1 VDNGPDKPVEEMTER
16 ETREWKEWLFAQ
28 GADPAPI
35 REEASLSVPAYGWDK
50 DRKAVIESVHGQR
63 FLVKLD
69 NGGLCRGP
77 LLEAEVKIARAEPF
91 QGAQELHPN
100 LARPETEDRL
110 RFPGGRRSGS
120 SLVRTDRANRLFTN
134 DI

>member
-63 FLVKLD
+63 FLVKLE

-77 LLEAEVKIARAEPF
+77 LLEAEVKSPGLNRFKVHKNSIQTSRARKRKFA
-91 QGAQELHPN
+91 
-100 LARPETEDRL
+100 
-110 RFPGGRRSGS
+110 
-120 SLVRTDRANRLFTN
+120 
-134 DI
+134 